1 MAIRITRDYHT
12 LTEIR
17 ERWKL
22 QPESFDLHRAI
33 LAGLLRLSF
42 FVNADLVP
50 VRVEGAGYVVAGEA
64 ESVHGLCF
72 AQGMQQTGVFDC
84 SVSMVSR
91 SRDLQEGDTF
101 YLLETPMTMAELLDQ
116 CVVMAEDLAIA
127 EEIATPDDLSTKEQH
142 TMLRLLAIALVDGYG
157 VVPGERSAAS
167 AEIAGAGE
175 RLGLPISENSVR
187 KMARRAFEQFPPQQM
202 DDAAAHLS

>member
-12 LTEIR
+12 LAEIR
-17 ERWKL
+17 ERWRL
-22 QPESFDLHRAI
+22 QPESFDLQRAI

-42 FVNADLVP
+42 FINADLVP

-84 SVSMVSR
+84 TVSMVSR

-127 EEIATPDDLSTKEQH
+127 EEAVAHDDLSTKERH
-142 TMLRLLAIALVDGYG
+142 SMLKLLAITVFEWYG
-157 VVPGERSAAS
+157 GRPADRSS
-167 AEIAGAGE
+167 ATTEICDAGAKW
-175 RLGLPISENSVR
+175 GLSISENTVR
-187 KMARRAFEQFPPQQM
+187 KLLRQALDQFPPQPG
-202 DDAAAHLS
+202 AFT